1 MNQNKIVNKKDL
13 DIALANLI
21 LSIGV
26 VVFIIIGA
34 ILVHLGIY
42 YMVYSYYG
50 SPYLTQDIA
59 TTNVVNAWA
68 MYNAGVAFLVI
79 FALIEI
85 ASFALFVTTTV
96 NVGLNLKR
104 QENFVLSFV
113 FGILG
118 CLGIIPIIGSIIIYV
133 QLNKFYKQQNESSLI

>member
-13 DIALANLI
+13 DIALAKLI

-50 SPYLTQDIA
+50 LPYLTQDIA
-59 TTNVVNAWA
+59 TTNVVNA
-68 MYNAGVAFLVI
+68 
-79 FALIEI
+79 
-85 ASFALFVTTTV
+85 
-96 NVGLNLKR
+96 
-104 QENFVLSFV
+104 
-113 FGILG
+113 
-118 CLGIIPIIGSIIIYV
+118 
-133 QLNKFYKQQNESSLI
+133 

>member
-1 MNQNKIVNKKDL
+1 
-13 DIALANLI
+13 
-21 LSIGV
+21 
-26 VVFIIIGA
+26 
-34 ILVHLGIY
+34 
-42 YMVYSYYG
+42 MVYSYYG
-50 SPYLTQDIA
+50 LPYLTQDIA

-104 QENFVLSFV
+104 QENFVLPFV